1 MLYTPPQGTPLHA
14 ELEAKNLLL
23 GDDQMEAADIHGQ
36 WRFNYRH
43 PHIKNGQE
51 TEFLMRAFRR
61 DFEVNGPSVMRMM
74 RTLMNGWI
82 KYKNHPEARIRK
94 RFAKEVEE
102 MPVLYSGAL
111 WATRRWFK
119 DNSIIVERMK
129 DVLED
134 IYREFGFKSRLAAPV
149 VGRWI
154 LYLLRKEQ
162 KRLRTGL
169 TYEPPTFYET
179 SVQAVRSRKAGTI
192 GS

>member
-1 MLYTPPQGTPLHA
+1 
-14 ELEAKNLLL
+14 
-23 GDDQMEAADIHGQ
+23 MEAADIHGQ

-43 PHIKNGQE
+43 PHIGFGQE
-51 TEFLMRAFRR
+51 TTFLLQAFQR
-61 DFEVNGPSVMRMM
+61 DFEVNGPSVIRMM
-74 RTLMNGWI
+74 RTLMNGWT
-82 KYKNHPEARIRK
+82 KYKFHPEPRIRE
-94 RFAKEVEE
+94 RFAVEVSR
-102 MPVLYSGAL
+102 MPTLYAGAM

-119 DNSIIVERMK
+119 DNSIILERMK
-129 DVLED
+129 DVIED
-134 IYREFGFKSRLAAPV
+134 IYREFGLKSRLAAPV

-179 SVQAVRSRKAGTI
+179 SVQAVRPRKAGTI